1 MTWNLGSVA
10 ATVLDLIDDIPSNI
24 SGTRMLE
31 MADRQRTF
39 VEQYTG
45 LNVGS
50 VGIDIKFQNALV
62 YLTAADVAKTLTILG
77 TDASKMQLGDFE
89 VEKGQGS
96 NTDEMAKRFKKEA
109 NEELKILGRKRR
121 FGKSF
126 GGLL

>member
-1 MTWNLGSVA
+1 MSEWNLGSVA
-10 ATVLDLIDDIPSNI
+10 ATVLDLIDDIPTNV

-45 LNVGS
+45 QSVGS
-50 VGIDIKFQNALV
+50 VGIDIKFQNVLV
-62 YLTAADVAKTLTILG
+62 YLTAADVAKTMTILG
-77 TDASKMQLGDFE
+77 TDATKMQLGDFE

-96 NTDEMAKRFKKEA
+96 NTDEMSKRFKNEA

-121 FGKSF
+121 FGKAF
-126 GGLL
+126 G